1 MPRLQPQCCHRGCA
15 SLLMLKDDFKL
26 NRQKFLTEL
35 NEKTT
40 DRSSFI
46 YNFLKQAH
54 HKDMIWKGIVLKYRS
69 HKVLESMKPLMKK

>member
-1 MPRLQPQCCHRGCA
+1 
-15 SLLMLKDDFKL
+15 MLKDDFKL